1 MALVCLEGL
10 QLAGASIMARR
21 ADADIVD
28 GCQAAAVSE
37 AQSAGAAEVHRIP
50 LGYSITRAAIH
61 AERGGTRVTK
71 LAPASYISIPAP
83 EKTQIEKS
91 AIFFHSHRVKERG
104 THLRGQ

>member
-1 MALVCLEGL
+1 MALVCLEAL

-28 GCQAAAVSE
+28 GRQAAAVSE

-50 LGYSITRAAIH
+50 LIDSITRAAIH
-61 AERGGTRVTK
+61 AGRDGTRVTK

-83 EKTQIEKS
+83 EKTQMEKS
-91 AIFFHSHRVKERG
+91 ATFFHGH
-104 THLRGQ
+104 